1 MAYNRFRLMIII
13 RLLFLVGTLV
23 LFILL
28 FMETEQYI
36 TMALVAAAIVA
47 QFISLIRYLDRSNR
61 QLARFLDSIQHEDYT
76 QTFEK
81 ADGDASFQ
89 ELNAAFKAV
98 MDKIRQTRTEREHQR
113 RYLQTVIQHVGIGL
127 IAFRPD
133 GHVELANNAVRG
145 ILRVHHLKNIH
156 TLASFSPEL
165 VQTLLQMR
173 SGEKKLVRV
182 QLPEDQLQLALASTV
197 FKQRDQLYTLVT
209 IQDIRMELEEKEM
222 EAWQKLTRV
231 LTHEIMNSVTPIA
244 SLTSTVTRMLG
255 ENDNVPQDLR
265 LDEETVADIHAALNS
280 IQRRS
285 EGLLHFVETYR
296 SLTRIPRPNFQI
308 FNIHELF
315 DRVERLLM
323 PQLEEKSIPLGVEVV
338 PPNLTLTADP
348 DLMEQVLLNLLLNAA
363 QALDSTADPRIRLS
377 ARLDAGGRV
386 NIQVS
391 DNGPGILDEV
401 MEKVFIPFFTTK
413 PSGSGIGLSL
423 SRQIMRLHGG
433 TISVRS
439 RPNEGAI
446 FTLRF

>member
-1 MAYNRFRLMIII
+1 MAFNRFRLIIVV
-13 RLLFLVGTLV
+13 RLLFLVATLV
-23 LFILL
+23 LIVLL
-28 FMETEQYI
+28 LLGTERY
-36 TMALVAAAIVA
+36 TTLALVGAVA
-47 QFISLIRYLDRSNR
+47 VGQFISLVQYMDRSNR

-81 ADGDASFQ
+81 TEGDPSFQ
-89 ELNAAFKAV
+89 ELNDAFKAV
-98 MDKIRQTRTEREHQR
+98 MEKIRETRTEREHQR

-127 IAFRPD
+127 VAFRPD
-133 GHVELANNAVRG
+133 GYVELANNAVRG
-145 ILRVHHLKNIH
+145 ILRVHRLKNIQA
-156 TLASFSPEL
+156 LESFSPDL
-165 VQTLLQMR
+165 VETLMNMR

-182 QLPEDQLQLALASTV
+182 QLPDDQLQLALAATV
-197 FKQRDQLYTLVT
+197 FKQREQRYTLVT

-244 SLTSTVTRMLG
+244 SLTSTVSRMLG
-255 ENDNVPQDLR
+255 ETDGPGHVPA
-265 LDEETVADIHAALNS
+265 LDEETVEDIRAALNS

-308 FNIHELF
+308 FKVHELF

-323 PQLEEKSIPLGVEVV
+323 PQLEEKSIPLQVEVV

-348 DLMEQVLLNLLLNAA
+348 DLMEQVLLNLLLNAV
-363 QALDSTADPRIRLS
+363 QALDSAGTPRIWLS
-377 ARLDAGGRV
+377 ALLDSGGRV
-386 NIQVS
+386 NIIVR

-401 MEKVFIPFFTTK
+401 LEKIFIPFFTTK
-413 PSGSGIGLSL
+413 RTGSGIGLSL

-433 TISVRS
+433 IISARS
-439 RPNEGAI
+439 RPNEGAT

>member
-1 MAYNRFRLMIII
+1 MVYNRFRLMIIL
-13 RLLFLVGTLV
+13 RLLFLAATLV
-23 LFILL
+23 LAAYLL
-28 FMETEQYI
+28 FFAQRTF
-36 TMALVAAAIVA
+36 AVGLFAVAAVA
-47 QFISLIRYLDRSNR
+47 QFLSLIRYLDRSNR

-81 ADGDASFQ
+81 ADGDPSFQ

-145 ILRVHHLKNIH
+145 ILRVHHLKNIK
-156 TLASFSPEL
+156 TLASLSPDL
-165 VQTLLQMR
+165 VRTLFQMR

-182 QLPEDQLQLALASTV
+182 QLPEDQLQLALAATV

-244 SLTSTVTRMLG
+244 SLTSTVARMLG
-255 ENDNVPQDLR
+255 ENDGPATELS

-308 FNIHELF
+308 FRIHELF

-323 PQLEEKSIPLGVEVV
+323 PQLAEKSIPLDVEVD

-363 QALDSTADPRIRLS
+363 QALESTAAPRIGLS
-377 ARLDAGGRV
+377 ARLDEAGRV
-386 NIQVS
+386 NIQVA
-391 DNGPGILDEV
+391 DNGAGILDEV
-401 MEKVFIPFFTTK
+401 LEKIFIPFFTTK
-413 PSGSGIGLSL
+413 STGSGIGLSL

-433 TISVRS
+433 TISARS
-439 RPNEGAI
+439 RPNEGAT
-446 FTLRF
+446 FVLRF